1 MYISGFDG
9 IFIYIGRHWNILCIH
24 LMLLML
30 STILN
35 EIFCLPVED
44 DASEY
49 DYLDYNSKEQESLGL
64 EKSKIPETIICS
76 TANDSK
82 VPNKPCVFPF
92 KFKDVVYEGCPT
104 YLKVRYYNNR

>member
-1 MYISGFDG
+1 
-9 IFIYIGRHWNILCIH
+9 
-24 LMLLML
+24 ML
-30 STILN
+30 STFLN
-35 EIFCLPVED
+35 GIFCLPVED

-49 DYLDYNSKEQESLGL
+49 NLGL
-64 EKSKIPETIICS
+64 EKSKIPEIIACS

-104 YLKVRYYNNR
+104 DLKVRYYNNR

>member
-1 MYISGFDG
+1 
-9 IFIYIGRHWNILCIH
+9 
-24 LMLLML
+24 ML
-30 STILN
+30 STFLN
-35 EIFCLPVED
+35 GIFCLPVED

-49 DYLDYNSKEQESLGL
+49 DYLDYNSKEYEN
-64 EKSKIPETIICS
+64 CS

-104 YLKVRYYNNR
+104 DLKVRYYNNR